1 MKFIATPEQL
11 RARLELRRSNASAK
25 HVNKKKYNRKK
36 KHVGKST
43 FWDQYD
49 KISVSI
55 ISSKFIISTSL
66 SIP

>member
-25 HVNKKKYNRKK
+25 HVNKKKYTRKK

-55 ISSKFIISTSL
+55 ISSKFIFSTSL

>member
-11 RARLELRRSNASAK
+11 RARLELRRSNASTPHK
-25 HVNKKKYNRKK
+25 NKKKYTRKK

-43 FWDQYD
+43 FWDQND

-55 ISSKFIISTSL
+55 ISSKFIFSTSL

>member
-66 SIP
+66 SIS